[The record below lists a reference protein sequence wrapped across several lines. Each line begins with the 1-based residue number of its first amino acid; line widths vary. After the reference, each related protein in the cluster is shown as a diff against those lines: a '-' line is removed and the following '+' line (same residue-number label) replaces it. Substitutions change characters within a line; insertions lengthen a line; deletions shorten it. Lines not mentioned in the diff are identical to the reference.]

1 MIHRR
6 QVCLLLFILT
16 TTFGYTQDNVP
27 ATINKTDSI
36 EKEILNYT
44 DTQTELITKG
54 RRLLL
59 DRFTAGDLQK
69 VKEVKDYL
77 KNQVENRDYVVLFP
91 FEHWLILYWT
101 KEYTE
106 LINLIKNPDAFEYTR
121 VNRIA
126 PQQDI
131 LYERIREKSLISI
144 SKLTSEI
151 YLSGLSEV
159 DNDFLVLYLN
169 AILSGKSSTITQ
181 DKLNDL
187 ADEFILKYPQS
198 EYNKYIR
205 ENLRFK
211 FVPSKWGFAYEFF
224 SGYGMATGN
233 LANHFTNNIPI
244 GVAFD
249 VQYKNLSLY
258 LRDYIGFSKLKNDI
272 SYPDGTWKAKSQVR
286 VFVPEATLG
295 YVVMDRN
302 RVKLAPFAGIGGV
315 NFSPT
320 EKDISNEP
328 FLKNANTGG
337 FSYMA
342 GFNLD
347 IKLGKD
353 ISFNEFNSGVGF
365 GFIRIRYSYCMP
377 RLAEKYDG
385 MTGNMH
391 CFTVGIGAFGR
402 TVKRDK

>member
-144 SKLTSEI
+144 SK
-151 YLSGLSEV
+151 
-159 DNDFLVLYLN
+159 
-169 AILSGKSSTITQ
+169 Q
-181 DKLNDL
+181 
-187 ADEFILKYPQS
+187 
-198 EYNKYIR
+198 
-205 ENLRFK
+205 
-211 FVPSKWGFAYEFF
+211 
-224 SGYGMATGN
+224 
-233 LANHFTNNIPI
+233 I
-244 GVAFD
+244 GRAHV
-249 VQYKNLSLY
+249 
-258 LRDYIGFSKLKNDI
+258 
-272 SYPDGTWKAKSQVR
+272 
-286 VFVPEATLG
+286 
-295 YVVMDRN
+295 
-302 RVKLAPFAGIGGV
+302 
-315 NFSPT
+315 
-320 EKDISNEP
+320 
-328 FLKNANTGG
+328 
-337 FSYMA
+337 
-342 GFNLD
+342 
-347 IKLGKD
+347 
-353 ISFNEFNSGVGF
+353 
-365 GFIRIRYSYCMP
+365 
-377 RLAEKYDG
+377 
-385 MTGNMH
+385 
-391 CFTVGIGAFGR
+391 
-402 TVKRDK
+402 